1 SAAGV
6 GDLRLGA
13 ASGLLVAPFRLT
25 ATLLL
30 GLPVGDPAPGVGG
43 DLATGGGDLTLEA
56 HLAAGHSL
64 ALGPV
69 GLYGILDAGF
79 RKRGL
84 ASRDG
89 TMPTPATTRYAD
101 ELLYLAELG
110 AQIRKPGFDRVWLA
124 VRSNGLDSLAADRDI
139 VDGYSGLRPGTR
151 YTGLGIA
158 LDARVVATWHVGGE
172 VDSALDARLVPAGAA
187 LQLYLAFERCR
198 LSGAGLPGLQPPPG
212 LGRRMNL
219 GRRPRKVEV
228 LVLGPVLVHQVAIMR
243 RAAIENLTARQRH
256 ARGQRASSQV
266 RDQVPHDRT
275 AAVAVGGAAEAWV
288 GGVDREV
295 VAVARVAL
303 AQAGIGIVG
312 RRNVQLGVGQERGQ
326 GQGVEEPPVPL
337 RRIGGPEAG
346 RALDPIERLIERLQR
361 NQRAALDGAAGGE
374 VVAQHRLAGL
384 GRDPGD
390 QVGGPLEHGQA
401 RARGFEVV
409 DTQAQDGQLVA
420 E

>member
-1 SAAGV
+1 MHGLGLRGLTCALLLASAPGVAAASPWTRDAGGLYLNLSYARIAASSYFGPNGGKPAIGADYTQQTLGLYAEIGLQERWLTALCDWQLVRSASLSDGPSAAGV

-64 ALGPV
+64 VLGPV

-187 LQLYLAFERCR
+187 LKLYLAFER
-198 LSGAGLPGLQPPPG
+198 
-212 LGRRMNL
+212 
-219 GRRPRKVEV
+219 
-228 LVLGPVLVHQVAIMR
+228 
-243 RAAIENLTARQRH
+243 
-256 ARGQRASSQV
+256 
-266 RDQVPHDRT
+266 
-275 AAVAVGGAAEAWV
+275 
-288 GGVDREV
+288 
-295 VAVARVAL
+295 
-303 AQAGIGIVG
+303 
-312 RRNVQLGVGQERGQ
+312 
-326 GQGVEEPPVPL
+326 
-337 RRIGGPEAG
+337 
-346 RALDPIERLIERLQR
+346 
-361 NQRAALDGAAGGE
+361 
-374 VVAQHRLAGL
+374 
-384 GRDPGD
+384 
-390 QVGGPLEHGQA
+390 
-401 RARGFEVV
+401 
-409 DTQAQDGQLVA
+409 
-420 E
+420 